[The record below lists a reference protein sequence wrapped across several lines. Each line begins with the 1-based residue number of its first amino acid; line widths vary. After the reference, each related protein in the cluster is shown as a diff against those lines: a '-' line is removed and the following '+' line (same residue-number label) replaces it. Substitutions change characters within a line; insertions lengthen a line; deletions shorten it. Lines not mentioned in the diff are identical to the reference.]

1 MSMLSQ
7 RQRWALL
14 GGALALTLLLAVW
27 PDGGDEGSRAVVGVE
42 PRSHAGAKPQDQ
54 APVLLA
60 MSIDTLQRSAG
71 AEGEDKEVKN
81 IFARQTWFVPPP
93 PPKPAPP
100 APPPLPFSYL
110 GKVID
115 GNQVTV
121 FVTQGD
127 RNLALKTGDVVDG
140 VYRVDNIAPPT
151 MTFTFLP
158 LSMQQSLE
166 IGGAN

>member
-27 PDGGDEGSRAVVGVE
+27 PDGGDERSRAVVGVE

-60 MSIDTLQRSAG
+60 MSIDTLPRGAG

-127 RNLALKTGDVVDG
+127 RNMVLKTGDVIDG
-140 VYRVDNIAPPT
+140 LYRVETIAPPV
-151 MTFTFLP
+151 MTLTFLP
-158 LSMQQSLE
+158 LNMQQSLE

>member
-1 MSMLSQ
+1 MLSQ

-27 PDGGDEGSRAVVGVE
+27 PDGGEEGSSRAVVGVE

-60 MSIDTLQRSAG
+60 MSIDTLPRGAG

>member
-7 RQRWALL
+7 RQRWAVL
-14 GGALALTLLLAVW
+14 GGVLALSLVLSFWPDADEQGSVVVEVAPKSRALA
-27 PDGGDEGSRAVVGVE
+27 R
-42 PRSHAGAKPQDQ
+42 QDKGKQ
-54 APVLLA
+54 DKEPVLLA
-60 MSIDTLQRSAG
+60 QSIDTLQRG
-71 AEGEDKEVKN
+71 GEANPEAKD
-81 IFARQTWFVPPP
+81 IFARQSWYVPPP

-100 APPPLPFSYL
+100 APPPLPFKYL
-110 GKVID
+110 GKFID

-127 RNLALKTGDVVDG
+127 RNLAVKTGDVIDG
-140 VYRVDNIAPPT
+140 TYRVDSIAPPM
-151 MTFTFLP
+151 MTLTFLP